1 MRWYMFVRD
10 SVVAEPPPELLLPG
24 AVDGAAGVL
33 LIFPP
38 LFWCVEEK
46 SDSGCRDSNPGSE
59 RS

>member
-1 MRWYMFVRD
+1 MFVRD

-24 AVDGAAGVL
+24 AVDGAAGLL

-46 SDSGCRDSNPGSE
+46 SDSGRRDSNPGSE